1 MFPGRRG
8 FARVAAVAVA
18 GASCL
23 AAVACGTSTASSLS
37 TAARAT
43 SATDPLASLTASEV
57 ATEAFDNLKAASSLT
72 MAGSVVDSGNTE
84 AVNFRLKP
92 GQGCE
97 GTITESSEGS
107 VKLIVIGTT
116 AYYSP
121 SAQAWKAQ
129 GGSRGSAIAALV
141 NGRYIKTST
150 SDSSVSGLA
159 NVCDLDQ
166 QVAPQSA
173 AGKFTKGKL
182 TTLEGTRVLPLLD
195 PSEGDYYV
203 TDTSK
208 PEIVEVINTKDT
220 GDGTGKVT
228 FSVGARVTLAAP
240 PASQVIDGSVLG
252 L

>member
-1 MFPGRRG
+1 M
-8 FARVAAVAVA
+8 AAVAVA

-23 AAVACGTSTASSLS
+23 AAVACGGSAASSFS

-43 SATDPLASLTASEV
+43 STSTPDPLASLTASEV
-57 ATEAFDNLKAASSLT
+57 ATAAFDNLKAASSLT

-84 AVNFRLKP
+84 AVNFGLKP

-97 GTITESSEGS
+97 GTITESNEGS

-182 TTLEGTRVLPLLD
+182 TTLEGTRVLLLLD

-208 PEIVEVINTKDT
+208 PEIVEVMNTKDT
-220 GDGTGKVT
+220 GGGTGKVD
-228 FSVGARVTLAAP
+228 FAVGARVTLAAP
-240 PASQVIDGSVLG
+240 PASQVIDGSTLG

>member
-8 FARVAAVAVA
+8 FARMAAVAVA

-23 AAVACGTSTASSLS
+23 AAAACGGSTASSLS

-43 SATDPLASLTASEV
+43 SAPDPLASLTASEV

-116 AYYSP
+116 AVLQPVRSGP
-121 SAQAWKAQ
+121 LERRKADP
-129 GGSRGSAIAALV
+129 GGSAIAALV

-150 SDSSVSGLA
+150 SD
-159 NVCDLDQ
+159 
-166 QVAPQSA
+166 
-173 AGKFTKGKL
+173 K
-182 TTLEGTRVLPLLD
+182 
-195 PSEGDYYV
+195 
-203 TDTSK
+203 
-208 PEIVEVINTKDT
+208 
-220 GDGTGKVT
+220 
-228 FSVGARVTLAAP
+228 
-240 PASQVIDGSVLG
+240 
-252 L
+252 